1 MKTLIGLGTALT
13 IATAPMAL
21 NAEPKFRINGG
32 GAVMQMLNAVVSGNT
47 KQAIK
52 AEKKLRKAARK
63 AGVPVAVG
71 TVAAA
76 SGGAAMAEAAPA
88 PAPRFAPESVGQRP
102 RLRPETA
109 SFAAVDTSAEAPPV
123 TTLQNGRRVET
134 SALGTSSVPSSTP
147 SDTRVTSTTT
157 AAAGPTVI
165 NIEGD
170 RVSTSGG
177 VFSEATSAPTLTAA
191 TETATVEPAAQTVS
205 LETDSSIF
213 GGPTGY

>member
-21 NAEPKFRINGG
+21 NAEPKLKINGG

-76 SGGAAMAEAAPA
+76 SGGAAMAQAAPA
-88 PAPRFAPESVGQRP
+88 PAPRFAPESVSQRP
-102 RLRPETA
+102 RLRPEAA
-109 SFAAVDTSAEAPPV
+109 SFAAMDTPAEAPPV
-123 TTLQNGRRVET
+123 TTLQNGRRIET
-134 SALGTSSVPSSTP
+134 SALGTSSTP
-147 SDTRVTSTTT
+147 GDTRVTSTTT

-177 VFSEATSAPTLTAA
+177 AYSGATSAPTLTAA
-191 TETATVEPAAQTVS
+191 AETATVEPAAQTVS

>member
-21 NAEPKFRINGG
+21 NAEPKLKINGG
-32 GAVMQMLNAVVSGNT
+32 GAVMQMLNAVVAGNT

-63 AGVPVAVG
+63 AGVPVAAG

-76 SGGAAMAEAAPA
+76 SGGAAMAQAASA

-102 RLRPETA
+102 RLRPEAA
-109 SFAAVDTSAEAPPV
+109 SFAAMDTPAEAPPV
-123 TTLQNGRRVET
+123 TTLQNGRRIET
-134 SALGTSSVPSSTP
+134 SALGTSSTP
-147 SDTRVTSTTT
+147 GDTRVTSTTT
-157 AAAGPTVI
+157 AGAGPTVI

-177 VFSEATSAPTLTAA
+177 AYSEATSAPTLTAA
-191 TETATVEPAAQTVS
+191 AETATVEPAAQTVS

>member
-21 NAEPKFRINGG
+21 NAEPKLRINGG

-134 SALGTSSVPSSTP
+134 SALGTSSTP

-177 VFSEATSAPTLTAA
+177 AFSEATSAPTLAA
-191 TETATVEPAAQTVS
+191 AAETATVEPAAQTVS
-205 LETDSSIF
+205 LETDNSIF

>member
-21 NAEPKFRINGG
+21 NAEPKLRINGG

-109 SFAAVDTSAEAPPV
+109 NFAAVDTSAEAPPV

-134 SALGTSSVPSSTP
+134 SALGTSSTP

-177 VFSEATSAPTLTAA
+177 AFSEATSAPILTA
-191 TETATVEPAAQTVS
+191 TSETATVKPAAQTVS

>member
-32 GAVMQMLNAVVSGNT
+32 GAVVQMLNAVVSGNT

-63 AGVPVAVG
+63 VGVPVAVG

-134 SALGTSSVPSSTP
+134 SALGTSSTP

-177 VFSEATSAPTLTAA
+177 AFSEATSAPTLTAA
-191 TETATVEPAAQTVS
+191 SETATVKPAAQTVS

>member
-21 NAEPKFRINGG
+21 NAEPKLRINGG
-32 GAVMQMLNAVVSGNT
+32 GAVVQMLNAVVSGNT

-63 AGVPVAVG
+63 AGVPVSVG

-134 SALGTSSVPSSTP
+134 SALGTSSTP

-157 AAAGPTVI
+157 AAARPTVI

-177 VFSEATSAPTLTAA
+177 AFSEATSAPTLTAA
-191 TETATVEPAAQTVS
+191 SETATVKPAAQTVS

>member
-21 NAEPKFRINGG
+21 NAEPKLKINGG

-52 AEKKLRKAARK
+52 AEKKLRKVARK

-76 SGGAAMAEAAPA
+76 SGGAAMAQAATAPA

-102 RLRPETA
+102 RLRPEAA
-109 SFAAVDTSAEAPPV
+109 SFAAIDTPAEAPPV
-123 TTLQNGRRVET
+123 TTLQNGRRIET
-134 SALGTSSVPSSTP
+134 STLGTSSTP
-147 SDTRVTSTTT
+147 GDTRVTSTMT
-157 AAAGPTVI
+157 AVAGPTVI

-177 VFSEATSAPTLTAA
+177 AYSEATSAPTLTAA
-191 TETATVEPAAQTVS
+191 AETATVEPAAQTVS

>member
-21 NAEPKFRINGG
+21 NAEPKLKINGG

-76 SGGAAMAEAAPA
+76 SGGAAMAQAAPA
-88 PAPRFAPESVGQRP
+88 PAPRFAPESVSQRP
-102 RLRPETA
+102 RLRPEAA
-109 SFAAVDTSAEAPPV
+109 SFAAMDTPAEAPPV
-123 TTLQNGRRVET
+123 TTLQNGRRIET
-134 SALGTSSVPSSTP
+134 SALGTSSTP
-147 SDTRVTSTTT
+147 GDTRVTSTTT

-177 VFSEATSAPTLTAA
+177 AYSEATGVPTLTAA
-191 TETATVEPAAQTVS
+191 AETATVEPAAQTVS

>member
-21 NAEPKFRINGG
+21 NAEPKLKINGG

-76 SGGAAMAEAAPA
+76 SGGAAMAQAAPA

-102 RLRPETA
+102 RLRPEAA
-109 SFAAVDTSAEAPPV
+109 SFAAMDTPAEAPPV
-123 TTLQNGRRVET
+123 TTLQNGRRIET
-134 SALGTSSVPSSTP
+134 SALGTSSTP
-147 SDTRVTSTTT
+147 GDTRVTSTTT

-177 VFSEATSAPTLTAA
+177 AYSEATSAPTLTAA
-191 TETATVEPAAQTVS
+191 AETATVEPAAQTVS